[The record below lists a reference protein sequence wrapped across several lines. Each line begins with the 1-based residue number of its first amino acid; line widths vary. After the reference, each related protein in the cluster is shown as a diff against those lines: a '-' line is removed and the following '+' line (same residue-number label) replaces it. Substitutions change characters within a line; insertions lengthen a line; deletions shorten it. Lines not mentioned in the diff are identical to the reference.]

1 MNSFQTIISPW
12 RWVLLCLMLMA
23 SPLARAELAV
33 PPLETRITDLTGT
46 LTAQQRTQLEEEL
59 RSLEN
64 RKGSQIAILLVPS
77 TEPETIEQ
85 YALRVAEAWKLGRKG
100 VDDGLLIL
108 AALQDR
114 TLRLEVG
121 YGLEGVVPDAVAK
134 RIISEIMVPYFR
146 QGDYYGGLVAGVD
159 RLSRLI
165 DGEPLPAPSQ
175 QDSGWSGEN
184 SLPLL
189 FFAVIALG
197 GILRAIFGQ
206 LLGAS
211 VVSAV
216 IAIAVWLLFG
226 SLLFALLAATFAFII
241 TLFGGGG
248 RGSRYGGSHAGGGG
262 FGGGTFRG
270 GGGSFGGGGA
280 SGRW

>member
-1 MNSFQTIISPW
+1 
-12 RWVLLCLMLMA
+12 MLSVNA
-23 SPLARAELAV
+23 VVHAELTV
-33 PPLETRITDLTGT
+33 PPLQARVTDLTNT
-46 LTAQQRTQLEEEL
+46 LSAHQRTQLDTALHTIET
-59 RSLEN
+59 
-64 RKGSQIAILLVPS
+64 RKGSQVAILLVAS

-85 YALRVAEAWKLGRKG
+85 YALRVAEDWKLGRKG
-100 VDDGLLIL
+100 IDDGVLVL
-108 AALQDR
+108 AALQDH

-121 YGLEGVVPDAVAK
+121 YGLEGVIPDAIAK

-146 QGDYYGGLVAGVD
+146 QGDYYGGLMAGVD
-159 RLSRLI
+159 RLARLI

-175 QDSGWSGEN
+175 QDSEWSGE
-184 SLPLL
+184 SGLPLL

-216 IAIAVWLLFG
+216 IAGAVWLLFG
-226 SLLFALLAATFAFII
+226 SLLFALLAAIFAFII

-248 RGSRYGGSHAGGGG
+248 SRFGGIGVGQGGG

-270 GGGSFGGGGA
+270 GGGGFGGGGA

>member
-1 MNSFQTIISPW
+1 MNYFQTVISPW
-12 RWVLLCLMLMA
+12 RWVLLCLALLA
-23 SPLARAELAV
+23 STFAQAELAV
-33 PPLETRITDLTGT
+33 PPLEARITDLTGT

-85 YALRVAEAWKLGRKG
+85 YALRVAENWKLGRKG

-108 AALQDR
+108 AALQDH

-121 YGLEGVVPDAVAK
+121 YGLEGVVPDAIAK

-175 QDSGWSGEN
+175 QDSEWSGGN

-197 GILRAIFGQ
+197 GFLRAIFGQ

-211 VVSAV
+211 VVSTV
-216 IAIAVWLLFG
+216 IGIAVWWLFG
-226 SLLFALLAATFAFII
+226 SMTFTLLAAIFAFII

-248 RGSRYGGSHAGGGG
+248 RGSRYGGINGGGGG

-270 GGGSFGGGGA
+270 GGGGFGGGGA

>member
-1 MNSFQTIISPW
+1 MNISSAVTSPW
-12 RWVLLCLMLMA
+12 RWVLLCLTL
-23 SPLARAELAV
+23 LAHTLAQADVAV
-33 PPLETRITDLTGT
+33 PPLEARVTDLTGT
-46 LTAQQRTQLEEEL
+46 LSTQQRWQLEEDL
-59 RSLEN
+59 RTLET

-77 TEPETIEQ
+77 TEPETVEK
-85 YALRVAEAWKLGRKG
+85 YALQVAETWKLGREG
-100 VDDGLLIL
+100 VDDGVLIL
-108 AALQDR
+108 AALQDH

-121 YGLEGVVPDAVAK
+121 YGLEGVIPDAVAK

-146 QGDYYGGLVAGVD
+146 QGDYYGGLAAGVD

-165 DGEPLPAPSQ
+165 DGEPLPAPNQ
-175 QDSGWSGEN
+175 QDSAWSGMD

-189 FFAVIALG
+189 FFAVIAVG

-216 IAIAVWLLFG
+216 IGFAVWLLFG
-226 SLLFALLAATFAFII
+226 SLLFALLAALFAFVI

-248 RGSRYGGSHAGGGG
+248 RGSRYGGIDIGGGG
-262 FGGGTFRG
+262 RGGGTFRG
-270 GGGSFGGGGA
+270 GGGGFGGGGA

>member
-1 MNSFQTIISPW
+1 MNYRHAMISHW
-12 RWVLLCLMLMA
+12 LLLCLALLA
-23 SPLARAELAV
+23 SFVAQAEVAIPALEARV
-33 PPLETRITDLTGT
+33 TDLTGT
-46 LTAQQRTQLEEEL
+46 LSSQQRMQLEEAL
-59 RSLEN
+59 HDLET
-64 RKGSQIAILLVPS
+64 RKGSQIAILLVSS

-85 YALRVAEAWKLGRKG
+85 YALRVADAWKLGRKG
-100 VDDGLLIL
+100 IDDGLLIL
-108 AALQDR
+108 AALQDH

-165 DGEPLPAPSQ
+165 DGEPLPTPSQ
-175 QDSGWSGEN
+175 QDSSWSGEN

-189 FFAVIALG
+189 FFAVIVLG
-197 GILRAIFGQ
+197 GMLRAIFGQ

-211 VVSAV
+211 IVGT
-216 IAIAVWLLFG
+216 IIGFAVWLLFS
-226 SLLFALLAATFAFII
+226 SLLFALIAAAFAFII
-241 TLFGGGG
+241 TIGSSG
-248 RGSRYGGSHAGGGG
+248 RGSRFGGPRIGGGS

-270 GGGSFGGGGA
+270 GGGGFGGGGA